1 MIRIESV
8 LVADE
13 IEQECLDLLNSKGIK
28 VEKKNKLSKNEL
40 IEELKNFDAVL
51 VRSATKITGEII
63 QASAGKLKLIG
74 RAGTGV
80 DNIDVKTATEY
91 GIVVMNTPGW
101 FKNFKN
107 YFKNERKKAIR

>member
-40 IEELKNFDAVL
+40 IEELKKFDAVL
-51 VRSATKITGEII
+51 VRSATK
-63 QASAGKLKLIG
+63 
-74 RAGTGV
+74 V
-80 DNIDVKTATEY
+80 
-91 GIVVMNTPGW
+91 
-101 FKNFKN
+101 
-107 YFKNERKKAIR
+107 